1 MGISQTPQALVP
13 AAFSSG
19 GMTLISTTTLT
30 GSSVSLSS
38 IPQTYKDLRLIV
50 RKFQPSVNAENMSMR
65 VNGVTTANTYRYFD
79 WSTTSTNLRNQS
91 FNQSLRETV
100 AFIDQKSTSE
110 DTNLCD
116 IVIPDYTNTTTWK
129 MYWGYSV
136 AIRNDNS
143 ANLSA
148 TTRIGFHN
156 QTAAITSISLFP
168 NSGNFTSGTAYLY
181 GVS

>member
-91 FNQSLRETV
+91 FNQSLWETV